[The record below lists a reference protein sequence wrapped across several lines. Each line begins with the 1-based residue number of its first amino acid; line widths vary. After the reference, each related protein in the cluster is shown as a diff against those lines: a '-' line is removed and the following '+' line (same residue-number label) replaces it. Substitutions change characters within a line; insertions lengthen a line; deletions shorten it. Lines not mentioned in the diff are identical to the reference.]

1 MLGDGNKP
9 RARLVAGVV
18 IAAAGVVIVVA
29 MGGTDEGAEPGP
41 LPGSMGT
48 EATVA
53 GATEGATSTITT
65 SNAPPAGG
73 SAVNRGVAV
82 EIIEAP
88 DRESGSQAGGDGGG
102 TPVESAGTDGWGGL
116 ASAQG
121 ATYTWQDGDR
131 LLQAR
136 LQLDL
141 VAADDGSIIS
151 REGVAVDRGEGQAG
165 DGDRTIRNGDASD
178 RVDGQPVFRSG
189 SGELMTLPGGVIVTL
204 DPGWDTEAVD
214 GFFMANG
221 ISLGRVSELEFLTN
235 AFVVDTRPGFSSLYL
250 ANALVGQVGVELSSP
265 NWRRERVAK

>member
-1 MLGDGNKP
+1 M
-9 RARLVAGVV
+9 AVGVIV
-18 IAAAGVVIVVA
+18 AAGVVTVLA
-29 MGGTDEGAEPGP
+29 MGGTDEGSEPGP
-41 LPGSMGT
+41 IPGSMG
-48 EATVA
+48 EEVKVA
-53 GATEGATSTITT
+53 GATEGASSTITT

-88 DRESGSQAGGDGGG
+88 DWESRSQAGGDRPEI
-102 TPVESAGTDGWGGL
+102 PVGSAGSDGWGGST
-116 ASAQG
+116 SAQG
-121 ATYTWQDGDR
+121 ATHTWHDGDR

-141 VAADDGSIIS
+141 VVADDGSIIV
-151 REGVAVDRGEGQAG
+151 RERAAGDRGEGQAG
-165 DGDRTIRNGDASD
+165 DGGGTIRNGDASH
-178 RVDGQPVFRSG
+178 RADGRPVFRSG
-189 SGELMTLPGGVIVTL
+189 SGELMTLPGGVIVML